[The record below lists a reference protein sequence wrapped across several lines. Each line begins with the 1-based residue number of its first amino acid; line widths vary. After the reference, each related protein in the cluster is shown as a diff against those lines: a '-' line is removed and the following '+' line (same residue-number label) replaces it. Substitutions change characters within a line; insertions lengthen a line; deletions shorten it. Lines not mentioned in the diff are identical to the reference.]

1 MAMSATDAFLLRT
14 MIASGD
20 GAQPLAGACSVTNEA
35 MRCDG
40 TPDRTSCATLE
51 RPLQNYTGCNAR
63 ETRRR
68 DLVQAV
74 DPETEGSAG
83 DAEDR
88 QPRKL
93 REFVH
98 RGLPESGETV
108 ERQATHERPR
118 EMLSK

>member
-1 MAMSATDAFLLRT
+1 M
-14 MIASGD
+14 
-20 GAQPLAGACSVTNEA
+20 
-35 MRCDG
+35 
-40 TPDRTSCATLE
+40 
-51 RPLQNYTGCNAR
+51 
-63 ETRRR
+63 RRR
-68 DLVQAV
+68 DLVEAV

-108 ERQATHERPR
+108 ERQATHVKAR
-118 EMLSK
+118 ENATELKGLRTVWDRTFGPGYFSR